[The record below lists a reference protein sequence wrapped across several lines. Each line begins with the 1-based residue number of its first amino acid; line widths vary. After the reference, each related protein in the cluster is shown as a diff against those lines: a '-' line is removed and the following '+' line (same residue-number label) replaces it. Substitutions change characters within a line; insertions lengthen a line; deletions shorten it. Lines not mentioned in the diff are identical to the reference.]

1 MPRTR
6 TKPIRRRP
14 VSDEKMANSIK
25 YIKMRDKYLQDNGI
39 LVKTGERSWKL
50 NSR

>member
-1 MPRTR
+1 MPS
-6 TKPIRRRP
+6 KPIRRRP
-14 VSDEKMANSIK
+14 VSKEKLVNSIK

-50 NSR
+50 NNR